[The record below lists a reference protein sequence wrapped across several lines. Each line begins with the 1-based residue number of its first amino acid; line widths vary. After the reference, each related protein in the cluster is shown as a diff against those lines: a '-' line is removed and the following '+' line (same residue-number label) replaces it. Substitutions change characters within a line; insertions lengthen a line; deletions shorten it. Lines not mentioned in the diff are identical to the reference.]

1 MTSGRPDLAA
11 SRDACRVMTAHHAKT
26 FFFASHA
33 LPPGKRVDAYAVYAF
48 CRHVDDRIDLAHSDA
63 ARVAGIAELRALL
76 DTAYS
81 PGGEIPDAIY
91 PWLPAFR
98 ETAQRRAISRKL
110 FEELISGVELDQH
123 AVRIETWEE
132 LDRYCYL
139 VAGVVGLIMVHV
151 LAEPAPGLLG
161 PARDLGTA
169 MQLTNILRDIDED
182 WGRER
187 LYLPRVELER
197 FGLTAEDIAQRR
209 MSEPFRGFMRFQI
222 GRARAYYA
230 QAEAGIRLLPA
241 DGSRRT
247 VRLMSTIY
255 GAILREIERHDYRVF
270 GERRR
275 VPLPRKLWLAARDWW
290 R

>member
-1 MTSGRPDLAA
+1 
-11 SRDACRVMTAHHAKT
+11 MTARHAKT

-33 LPPGKRVDAYAVYAF
+33 LPAAKRVDAYAVYAF
-48 CRHVDDRIDLAHSDA
+48 CRHVDDRIDLAPDEA
-63 ARVAGIAELRALL
+63 ARQAGVAELRQLL

-81 PGGEIPDAIY
+81 GETLFADALL

-98 ETAQRRAISRKL
+98 ETAARRKIPRAY
-110 FEELISGVELDQH
+110 FDDLIAGVELDQGQ
-123 AVRIETWEE
+123 VEIQNWDE

-151 LAEPAPGLLG
+151 LTDPAPELLI

-169 MQLTNILRDIDED
+169 MQLTNILRDIEED
-182 WGRER
+182 R
-187 LYLPRVELER
+187 LNDRIYLPASELAK
-197 FGLTAEDIAQRR
+197 FGLNQDDLALRR
-209 MSEPFRGFMRFQI
+209 RSDPFRAFMRFQV

-230 QAEAGIRLLPA
+230 QAEPGIRLLPP

-255 GAILREIERHDYRVF
+255 GAILNEIERHDYDVF
-270 GERRR
+270 SARRR
-275 VPLPRKLWLAARDWW
+275 VSLPRKLALAALHGW